1 MGFVISLQIREQTT
15 KPLHTQQQTYA
26 QART

>member
-1 MGFVISLQIREQTT
+1 MGFVISLQIHEQTT
-15 KPLHTQQQTYA
+15 KPMHTQQQTYT